1 MESHKPDKK
10 NATHRMR
17 RPLKL
22 RRETLRRLTPTELKD
37 AVGGACEEPPP
48 STQSDCDRCFQR

>member
-1 MESHKPDKK
+1 MESGKQYKK

-22 RRETLRRLTPTELKD
+22 RRETLRNLTPIELKQ
-37 AVGGACEEPPP
+37 AAGGHDPEPP
-48 STQSDCDRCFQR
+48 STQSDCRYCIQC